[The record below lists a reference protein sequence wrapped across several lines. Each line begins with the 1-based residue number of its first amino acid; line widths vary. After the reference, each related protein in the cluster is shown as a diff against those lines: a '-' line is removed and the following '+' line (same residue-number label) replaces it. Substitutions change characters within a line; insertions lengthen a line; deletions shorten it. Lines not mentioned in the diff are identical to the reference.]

1 MKSLSEVMGYLKNT
15 LNFSDKASL
24 DLVKM
29 KNEREMK
36 TRLKEIQSKFKSGN
50 HSKRDLF
57 DLIDIDNGIVV
68 NLEIFL
74 FV

>member
-1 MKSLSEVMGYLKNT
+1 
-15 LNFSDKASL
+15 
-24 DLVKM
+24 M